1 VLDDAYIQNNP
12 RHVIELASDSSK
24 RGPKRKTNMEESE
37 VFVEPSSKILRLEES
52 KEDEADKPLCLYGSS
67 CFSRSP
73 AHLKAYRHPK
83 KNNYNLEHLPLCK
96 YGAHCHDR
104 NLLHFA
110 MYYHPT
116 SSDQSVERDKLNGN
130 VNKKEKET
138 QHSKLESSPVNE
150 CFVKENRSECVM
162 KSEAVLSRG
171 PSILKS
177 YSLLTEEQKKDLI
190 RTALETKQ
198 ELKKKLND
206 TETILKSKSDELEM
220 LRLKLDG
227 NLLMVNGEEEAM
239 RGDAIKYFPLYP
251 KRKFREDSASDV
263 HFRLAES
270 QFYRLLPTGCPY
282 KVTKVEYVVQ
292 PLLIKRFNEA
302 RKKIREVR
310 GEECSYPVLG
320 FHGTKEENIE
330 SICETG
336 FRVPGEK
343 SFQHASDPGWYGKG
357 VYFSEYP
364 RYSMNYIKD
373 SKRLLLCQILPGNVF
388 RCRYIIQGES
398 LRAGFD
404 SHMSP
409 DRKEVVIFNSHHILP
424 SYIVHYSVV
433 QGDFYYET
441 NE

>member
-116 SSDQSVERDKLNGN
+116 SSDQSVERDKLNGS
-130 VNKKEKET
+130 VSKKEKET

-150 CFVKENRSECVM
+150 CFVKESISECVM

-177 YSLLTEEQKKDLI
+177 YSLLTEEQKK
-190 RTALETKQ
+190 R
-198 ELKKKLND
+198 
-206 TETILKSKSDELEM
+206 S
-220 LRLKLDG
+220 
-227 NLLMVNGEEEAM
+227 
-239 RGDAIKYFPLYP
+239 
-251 KRKFREDSASDV
+251 
-263 HFRLAES
+263 
-270 QFYRLLPTGCPY
+270 Y
-282 KVTKVEYVVQ
+282 K
-292 PLLIKRFNEA
+292 
-302 RKKIREVR
+302 
-310 GEECSYPVLG
+310 
-320 FHGTKEENIE
+320 
-330 SICETG
+330 
-336 FRVPGEK
+336 
-343 SFQHASDPGWYGKG
+343 
-357 VYFSEYP
+357 
-364 RYSMNYIKD
+364 
-373 SKRLLLCQILPGNVF
+373 
-388 RCRYIIQGES
+388 
-398 LRAGFD
+398 
-404 SHMSP
+404 
-409 DRKEVVIFNSHHILP
+409 NS
-424 SYIVHYSVV
+424 
-433 QGDFYYET
+433 T
-441 NE
+441 